1 MSRQITRLALAV
13 LVLFAAL
20 FVNLNVIAL
29 LQADDLSTH
38 PANRRLIIQ
47 EYAIERGPIVV
58 GEQAIARSVESGDET
73 LRYQRTYPE
82 GQLYAH
88 ITGYY
93 SVLLQRSGL
102 EQALNEELTGRPAE
116 VLSQNLAQLL
126 GGMDR
131 PGNAVE
137 LTIDGRAQAAA
148 RDALDGRRGAVV
160 AIDPTTGGVLA
171 AYSNPTFDPNPLSS
185 IDTADINEAWTPLQ
199 DDPDRPLLDRTI
211 AETYAPG
218 SAFKVVTAAAALE
231 AGLEPGEMFPDE
243 GVYDV
248 PQTEANIGN
257 FGGGRCADGDEISLS
272 DAMAVSCN
280 TVFARLG
287 VDLGDDALREQAER
301 FGFNDAPP
309 YELGVTRS
317 VFPDELDTPS
327 TAQSAIG
334 QRDVRATPMQMAL
347 LAAAISNG
355 GQLPRPHLVA
365 NIRDP
370 DGQTIGGP
378 DEGLWNDPAGDGRPV
393 SPRTADQLRSM
404 LIDAVESGTGT
415 SARIDGVTVGG
426 KTGTAQTGQT
436 PNAWFIGFAGN
447 DVAVAVVLPDAG
459 EDATG
464 GQVAAPVARA
474 VMQAALRDDG

>member
-1 MSRQITRLALAV
+1 MSRQITRLSLAV
-13 LVLFAAL
+13 LVLFGAL
-20 FVNLNVIAL
+20 FVNLNVITL

-38 PANRRLIIQ
+38 PANRRLMIQ

-58 GEQAIARSVESGDET
+58 DEQAIARSVESGDET
-73 LRYQRTYPE
+73 LRFQRTYPDGE
-82 GQLYAH
+82 LYAH

-93 SVLLQRSGL
+93 SVLLQRTGL

-148 RDALDGRRGAVV
+148 RDALDGREGAVV

-171 AYSNPTFDPNPLSS
+171 AYSHPTFDPNPLSS
-185 IDTADINEAWTPLQ
+185 IDTGVINEAWTPLQ

-231 AGLEPGEMFPDE
+231 AGLEPGEKFPDE
-243 GVYDV
+243 AVYDV
-248 PQTEANIGN
+248 PQTAADIGN
-257 FGGGRCADGDEISLS
+257 FGGGTCADGDEISLS
-272 DAMAVSCN
+272 DAMVVSCN

-301 FGFNDAPP
+301 FGFNDSPP
-309 YELGVTRS
+309 YELSVTSS
-317 VFPDELDTPS
+317 VFPDDLDTPS

-334 QRDVRATPMQMAL
+334 QRDVRATPMQMAV
-347 LAAAISNG
+347 LAAAIAND

-365 NIRDP
+365 SIRDP

-378 DEGLWNDPAGDGRPV
+378 DEGRWDGPAGDGRPV
-393 SPRTADQLRSM
+393 SPRTAGQLRSM
-404 LIDAVESGTGT
+404 LIEAVESGTGT
-415 SARIDGVTVGG
+415 NARIDGVTVGG
-426 KTGTAQTGQT
+426 KTGTAQTGRT

-459 EDATG
+459 EDVTG

-474 VMQAALRDDG
+474 VMQAALQDDG